1 MQDIEEEVRLVR
13 EFKEDEEVEDQV
25 GAGFR
30 IWVAPKPGIPYENKT
45 MVALGMLP
53 KDEDFRQYGDSK
65 CLHYGG

>member
-30 IWVAPKPGIPYENKT
+30 IWVAPKPGIPSFFVHTKT
-45 MVALGMLP
+45 KQWWL
-53 KDEDFRQYGDSK
+53 
-65 CLHYGG
+65 